1 MMATPLV
8 PLDRLLDPMED
19 DVITATS
26 MSLAGVAPAR
36 QARSQATFRA
46 LIAAGRKALDQKNF
60 DAVTIEDI
68 AQAAG
73 VSVGAFYGR
82 FANKE
87 AFFSAIQ
94 EITVAEVQRQ
104 LERLLAAP
112 AVAAAGDAAF
122 MHAIGRFWVN
132 IYRNNR
138 GLYLAAFKHSSS
150 MPGAWTPFK
159 RLGWHCAGLVCA
171 QLLPRGLKTGG
182 RRATEKD
189 IRAAF
194 QIVNGLL
201 VNAVVND
208 PGPIS
213 LDEPEMEAMVG
224 RFLCSFF
231 AIEGAATRTRRG
243 KEKQ

>member
-8 PLDRLLDPMED
+8 PIGRLPDPVED
-19 DVITATS
+19 ALITATS
-26 MSLAGVAPAR
+26 MRLAGVAPAR

-46 LIAAGRKALDQKNF
+46 LIMAGRKALEQKNF

-94 EITVAEVQRQ
+94 EITVAEIQGQ
-104 LERLLAAP
+104 LGRLLANP
-112 AVAAAGDAAF
+112 TVAAAGDAAF

-132 IYRNNR
+132 IYRSNR

-182 RRATEKD
+182 RSATEQD
-189 IRAAF
+189 VRAAF
-194 QIVNGLL
+194 QFVNGLL

-213 LDEPEMEAMVG
+213 LAEPAMEDMVG

-231 AIEGAATRTRRG
+231 AITGGTTKARRG
-243 KEKQ
+243 EGVR